1 MVQPLW
7 KLLWRFLKKLK
18 IELYNSAILLLGI
31 DLKKK
36 KRGGAHRKPYF
47 KKLFDMI
54 LIMLNFVL
62 YLFIIMCLVAQL
74 CPSLW
79 DSMNCSPPGF
89 FVHEDFQSK
98 NTGVDCHALLQEI
111 FPTQ

>member
-1 MVQPLW
+1 MV
-7 KLLWRFLKKLK
+7 
-18 IELYNSAILLLGI
+18 
-31 DLKKK
+31 
-36 KRGGAHRKPYF
+36 
-47 KKLFDMI
+47 

-79 DSMNCSPPGF
+79 DPVDFSLPASS
-89 FVHEDFQSK
+89 VHEDFQSK
-98 NTGVDCHALLQEI
+98 NTGVGCHALLQEI

>member
-1 MVQPLW
+1 
-7 KLLWRFLKKLK
+7 
-18 IELYNSAILLLGI
+18 
-31 DLKKK
+31 
-36 KRGGAHRKPYF
+36 
-47 KKLFDMI
+47 
-54 LIMLNFVL
+54 
-62 YLFIIMCLVAQL
+62 MCLVAQL

-89 FVHEDFQSK
+89 FIHEDFQSK

>member
-1 MVQPLW
+1 
-7 KLLWRFLKKLK
+7 
-18 IELYNSAILLLGI
+18 
-31 DLKKK
+31 
-36 KRGGAHRKPYF
+36 
-47 KKLFDMI
+47 MI

-79 DSMNCSPPGF
+79 DPVDCSPPASS
-89 FVHEDFQSK
+89 VHEDFQSK
-98 NTGVDCHALLQEI
+98 NTGVGCHALLQEI